1 MSRISGGR
9 PGNLVKLRGFVSS
22 ATGRLAWFAI
32 AVRLVIWA
40 RRSRIELKSMKDR
53 RVLISSIEALMF
65 QLEVKDEG
73 CAGE

>member
-1 MSRISGGR
+1 
-9 PGNLVKLRGFVSS
+9 
-22 ATGRLAWFAI
+22 
-32 AVRLVIWA
+32 VRLVIWA